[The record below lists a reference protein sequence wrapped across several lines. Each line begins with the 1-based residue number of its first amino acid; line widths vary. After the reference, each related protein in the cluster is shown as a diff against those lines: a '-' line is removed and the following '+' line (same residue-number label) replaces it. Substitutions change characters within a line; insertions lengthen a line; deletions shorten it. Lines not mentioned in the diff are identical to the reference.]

1 MRSRYYGTT
10 NVNSVVRKILTP
22 AIWHGYQEIEN
33 IYDGCEDTSLKTKYL
48 PSLHKLYM
56 QYTFSSQRLQL
67 FILLKN

>member
-33 IYDGCEDTSLKTKYL
+33 IYDGCEDTSLKTK
-48 PSLHKLYM
+48 
-56 QYTFSSQRLQL
+56 
-67 FILLKN
+67 